1 MVRQDLILQTMKFKD
16 LCPCEKIKKVIG
28 LMKDELGGK
37 IMEGFVPLT
46 PSTPTILQMK
56 VMLTRKQIAQ
66 KSV

>member
-1 MVRQDLILQTMKFKD
+1 
-16 LCPCEKIKKVIG
+16 
-28 LMKDELGGK
+28 MKDELCGK

-46 PSTPTILQMK
+46 PSTLTVLQMK

>member
-1 MVRQDLILQTMKFKD
+1 MVRQDLILQTMKSKD
-16 LCPCEKIKKVIG
+16 LCPCEKTKVIG
-28 LMKDELGGK
+28 LMKDELCGK